1 MATIGR
7 VIVANFWVQWNGV
20 DYVEESANL
29 ISAQGQIRFNA
40 VGAGALSGRGTTD
53 QMTVTLH
60 NASGRYSPLN
70 TSSPIYSSLAGGG
83 SYLRRCYLEVSVNG
97 GGIFY
102 NVFSGV
108 IKIPRE
114 TGKAF
119 GALSTVTIDCRS
131 EDELYLTRKA
141 STGRSTFLAL
151 HNLTEADAINQW
163 LSDAGV
169 AGGDIVT
176 DDGLIAIPWMWLDDE
191 SIIEDI
197 WALAACAG
205 GRFYVDP
212 DGQYR
217 YENAQHWLFSPHT
230 TSQQTY
236 TRADYKRLY
245 AFYDDADLYSDVT
258 VEVSARRIEGVDNL
272 WTPEEAVIIPANT
285 TKTITAQFRY
295 PAYTIDD
302 VTFSAQT
309 AAGVDLSTD
318 VTLSDATYYAQRAD
332 LEFTNDS
339 DYSAHLVGLAVT
351 GRAIVGGPRQE
362 VKAAQVDSFWANRA
376 SRNRRIS
383 SNLYVQTMAHG
394 KMLAEMIRDVVDSPR
409 MVYRMENTIG
419 NPQRRLG
426 DRITINDDAVMTSSR
441 QAFITGIQFS
451 FNQTGF
457 LQTIEAMDAASLFPY
472 SDYLVIGTDVLGT
485 EKAFY

>member
-7 VIVANFWVQWNGV
+7 VIGANFWVQWNGV
-20 DYVEESANL
+20 DYVDESANL
-29 ISAQGQIRFNA
+29 IAAQGQVRFNA
-40 VGAGALSGRGTTD
+40 VGAGALSGRSTTD

-70 TSSPIYSSLAGGG
+70 TSSPIYSALSGGG
-83 SYLRRCYLEVSVNG
+83 SYLRKCYLEVSIG
-97 GGIFY
+97 GSY
-102 NVFSGV
+102 YSVFKGV

-131 EDELYLTRKA
+131 LDELYLTRKA
-141 STGRSTFLAL
+141 STGRGTFLAL
-151 HNLTEADAINQW
+151 QNLTEADAITQW
-163 LSDAGV
+163 LSNAGV
-169 AGGDIVT
+169 AGGDLAI
-176 DDGLIAIPWMWLDDE
+176 DDGLVTIPWVWLDDE
-191 SIIEDI
+191 SIIEDV

-212 DGQYR
+212 DGTFR

-230 TSQQTY
+230 VSQQTY

-245 AFYDDADLYSDVT
+245 AYYDDADLYSDVT
-258 VEVSARRIEGVDNL
+258 VEVSARRVEGIDNL
-272 WTPEEAVIIPANT
+272 WTPEEDVVIPAGT

-302 VTFSAQT
+302 VTFAAQT
-309 AAGVDLSTD
+309 AGGVDLSDD

-339 DYSAHLVGLAVT
+339 DYSAYLIDLAVT
-351 GRAIVGGPRQE
+351 GRAIVGGPRQD
-362 VKAAQVDSFWANRA
+362 VKAAQADSFWTNRA
-376 SRNRRIS
+376 ARNRRIS

-409 MVYRMENTIG
+409 MVYRMENVLG

-426 DRITINDDAVMTSSR
+426 DRITINDDAVMSSSR
-441 QAFITGIQFS
+441 AAFVTGIQFT